1 MMDMVKMARMTMM
14 TEFEHMNIL
23 IEGLEIKLESLNSVN
38 ARPTVDPSGVEAGC
52 SAIVA
57 AVESALSAL
66 NRLGSSGG
74 GGGGFGGGR
83 ASGGW
88 MSSGSTYLVGELG
101 PELITPT
108 RSGYV
113 HTADETESMLGG
125 HSGGITINI
134 NGDVYDD
141 RMSMQQKM
149 RSAVLDVIETE
160 LAYG

>member
-1 MMDMVKMARMTMM
+1 MLFR
-14 TEFEHMNIL
+14 
-23 IEGLEIKLESLNSVN
+23 S
-38 ARPTVDPSGVEAGC
+38 
-52 SAIVA
+52 
-57 AVESALSAL
+57 ESALSAL

-88 MSSGSTYLVGELG
+88 MASGSTYLVGELG

-113 HTADETESMLGG
+113 HNAEETEGMLGG

-141 RMSMQQKM
+141 ERSMQQKM